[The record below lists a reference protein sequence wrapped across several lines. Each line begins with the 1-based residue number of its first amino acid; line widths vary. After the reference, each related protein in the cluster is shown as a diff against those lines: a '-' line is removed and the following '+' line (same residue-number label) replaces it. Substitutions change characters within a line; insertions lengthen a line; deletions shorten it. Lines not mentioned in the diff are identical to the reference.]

1 MNEPCPCGLPATYAD
16 CCGRY
21 HAGTAQAPTAEA
33 LMRSRYSAFVRE
45 DDEYLLA
52 SWHPST
58 RPPSVVFDAGTRWLG
73 LTVKSAHDTGPD
85 RAEVSFVA
93 RYKLGGASAV
103 RLQERSRFVREGGRW
118 LYLDGED
125 G

>member
-1 MNEPCPCGLPATYAD
+1 MNEPCPCGLSATYAA

-21 HAGTAQAPTAEA
+21 HAGSAHAPTAEA

-45 DDEYLLA
+45 DAEYLLA

-58 RPPSVVFDAGTRWLG
+58 RPPSIVFDAGTRWLG
-73 LTVKSAHDTGPD
+73 LTVKSARDTGPD
-85 RAEVSFVA
+85 RAEVSFIA
-93 RYKLGGASAV
+93 RYKVGGASAV
-103 RLQERSRFVREGGRW
+103 RLQERSRFAREGGRW
-118 LYLDGED
+118 FYVDGED